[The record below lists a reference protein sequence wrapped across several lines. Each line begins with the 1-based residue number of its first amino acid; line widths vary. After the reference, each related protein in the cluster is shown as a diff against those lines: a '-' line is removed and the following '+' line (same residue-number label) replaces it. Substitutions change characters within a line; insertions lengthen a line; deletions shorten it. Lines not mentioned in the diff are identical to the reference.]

1 MTTERTDAPELS
13 KPLSEPEIRRLVG
26 EIAANSPA
34 AEAAWQAL
42 RTLGPAVAPYLLE
55 AYAAAKRW
63 QGRTALVFHA
73 IRFAR
78 ASEPAYA
85 LGLQALADKSYMV
98 RYRACMVL
106 AYSLRAD
113 AIPALQPLLQHA
125 DARTREDAARTLDA
139 IHHQNHH
146 YFVDRAHSGQSFWVV
161 NETDKPLR

>member
-113 AIPALQPLLQHA
+113 AIPARIAPHRIPGPTHTA
-125 DARTREDAARTLDA
+125 SVA
-139 IHHQNHH
+139 
-146 YFVDRAHSGQSFWVV
+146 
-161 NETDKPLR
+161 